1 MAICLAHNV
10 LNYSVES
17 EERMTT
23 GHILALL
30 ATGSGVGIAGGLLG
44 VGGSFVMTPVQYL
57 VFSDMGI
64 PIDIAI
70 KLSFGTSMM
79 VILPTAAS
87 GTWRHN
93 REGAV
98 WWKVALIMGGVGM
111 ATAFGGASLA
121 SYLPG
126 ADLKIAFGA
135 IVIAAGV
142 GMLARGPLKSGG
154 QPEERP
160 WLWAAC
166 AAPIGLVS
174 GLVGLGGG
182 VLAVPVMVLAL
193 KFRMHLAVAT
203 SLAFVMFTSIGG
215 VIGYIV
221 NGQGIAG
228 LPAHSLGYVHLES
241 WGLLAATSIG
251 TAQLGARI
259 AHRFPENRLRYIF
272 VGVMFYLGL
281 RMLGVFG

>member
-1 MAICLAHNV
+1 
-10 LNYSVES
+10 
-17 EERMTT
+17 MTL
-23 GHILALL
+23 GHILTLL
-30 ATGSGVGIAGGLLG
+30 ATGAGVGFAGGLLG
-44 VGGSFVMTPVQYL
+44 VGGSFIMTPVQYL
-57 VFSDMGI
+57 VYTDMGV

-70 KLSFGTSMM
+70 KLAFGTSMM

-87 GTWRHN
+87 GTWCHN
-93 REGAV
+93 RERSV
-98 WWKVALIMGGVGM
+98 WWRAAIIMGGVGL
-111 ATAFGGASLA
+111 ATAFGGATLA

-126 ADLKIAFGA
+126 ADLKIAFGV

-142 GMLARGPLKSGG
+142 GMLVRRPVDSSQ
-154 QPEERP
+154 QPEEKP

-166 AAPIGLVS
+166 AAPIGLIS

-193 KFRMHLAVAT
+193 KFRIHLAVAT

-221 NGQGIAG
+221 NGQGIIG
-228 LPAHSLGYVHLES
+228 LPDHSLGYVHLES

-251 TAQLGARI
+251 VAQIGART
-259 AHRFPENRLRYIF
+259 AHRFPANRLRYIF